1 MTKRFSKTKKD
12 NQGNNVA
19 VGNLETWV
27 QKSIG
32 DGEFNFEKLWVREF
46 KSQAHSIHWCPEM
59 NYLVIGLED
68 GSVVPIEIDSSNP
81 IKYTELR
88 DYKVHKGKI
97 IGLYIDPDRELCFTA
112 GEDKYLRVF
121 DFKSKQVINSKQPF
135 SEDFQRRPDF

>member
-1 MTKRFSKTKKD
+1 
-12 NQGNNVA
+12 
-19 VGNLETWV
+19 
-27 QKSIG
+27 
-32 DGEFNFEKLWVREF
+32 
-46 KSQAHSIHWCPEM
+46 M